1 MDAVGQLPGRQP
13 STGSGTSLGTTGGA
27 SGTADSRYGLFLF
40 FLFTFCRKLS
50 LVAYMKRLSV
60 CRGKFENLAPDLTFR
75 ALFIP
80 LLVRTSIIDC

>member
-40 FLFTFCRKLS
+40 FPVYLSPKIVVGHLYEEFTYQFYKEKI
-50 LVAYMKRLSV
+50 V
-60 CRGKFENLAPDLTFR
+60 P
-75 ALFIP
+75 
-80 LLVRTSIIDC
+80 